1 MAENGNGKGVNVV
14 LETMTNALTDQ
25 MVERLTQNIEK
36 IVELG
41 DKLSD
46 PQMMETIDKLTKNA
60 EALNK
65 SVENLIEATTALSTM
80 LNAFTD
86 SMVERLTSTISE
98 LGELVDE
105 VNRSNM
111 KEILPHLKTLTAGN
125 NMEAL
130 MDAANAVAV
139 MRNALSDSMVERIVS
154 LITDI
159 TVNLAKFRVEEIGT
173 AALSSIEKASR
184 EIEQQPE
191 KVGLGGLLKA
201 IRDPEIQKGLIFALY
216 LIRDL
221 SQTLPKK

>member
-1 MAENGNGKGVNVV
+1 EA
-14 LETMTNALTDQ
+14 
-25 MVERLTQNIEK
+25 
-36 IVELG
+36 
-41 DKLSD
+41 
-46 PQMMETIDKLTKNA
+46 IDKTDKNAA

-65 SVENLIEATTALSTM
+65 SVENLIETTTALSTM

-86 SMVERLTSTISE
+86 SMVERANPQQSQN

-105 VNRSNM
+105 VNRSNI
-111 KEILPHLKTLTAGN
+111 KEILPHLKTLSAGN

-130 MDAANAVAV
+130 MDTVNALAV
-139 MRNALSDSMVERIVS
+139 MRNAFSDSMVERMVS

-173 AALSSIEKASR
+173 AALSSIEKASK
-184 EIEQQPE
+184 EIEEQPE
-191 KVGLGGLLKA
+191 KPGIGGLLKA

-216 LIRDL
+216 LIREL